1 MLAGTFKLVKTTQ
14 PMKPSVISKSRSRG
28 FALVVTLS
36 LMILL
41 TVIAVGLLSLSTIS
55 LRSTSAGEADARA
68 FMNARLA
75 VMLAIGELQKEAGD
89 DRRITADASIA
100 TTTGQA
106 HLVGTWSSWS
116 PNFGSKPDQAA
127 PDYNS
132 PKSAQ
137 FRSWLASSPDPAA
150 LRSKSWADTAANPQ
164 WPRLFALAQDGFDLR
179 AAAVATPRGNLAWA
193 VSQENT
199 KAKVNV
205 AGPDTETAA
214 NVALQSQRRPSLALS
229 GLLKQPKD
237 GWNLRAGRLL
247 SGSQIQLDSEL
258 VADPTAASAARA
270 SFTVHAQ
277 GLLTDVLKGGFK
289 TDLNL
294 GFEMSDSDFSQ
305 ASWGSTKNPFR
316 SPNATSDFT
325 SPTSYKGQ
333 RALFMPLME
342 NPIISNTTDYN
353 PVFVAD
359 RFYAAAVPT
368 FDHLRSSYQI
378 PSHLYGSNPPTV
390 AERGADHIAARILP
404 ASGGSY
410 LAPTNPPPGI
420 RSSVSIRP
428 VLNRMIYFLSATL
441 DSQNKAQILLTPIIS
456 LWNPYNTALDIE
468 GAVAYPWMDLPFQM
482 DWEFILTNGTVGKPT
497 VNMSEAMGKQFET
510 AGHGRSVNPFFLC
523 EMTANG
529 DGNISTPIHFEP
541 GEIRLFVPATATP
554 VKFSRK
560 GSNAQRTIRLRPV
573 NDLSQMNTKGG
584 LLIPMDDVV
593 ANRGFSYVVKSSDKI
608 RLKIKESQ
616 SGTYNYFVSLEDAA
630 RIKNPADSTRG
641 QAITEV
647 QTFRLAS
654 AITEI
659 ISPQWSQS
667 LLKLSP
673 QQLCVI
679 ETFHRTAGGS
689 VGGQPFADL
698 IYTTNPRHASINHQ
712 LAAGTFKEAPHF
724 QSTLRPATSF
734 DGAIESTIDGRRS
747 FWGYSH
753 GASTGQ
759 DQLPFFEVPRER
771 LLSLAAFQHS
781 DLSSST
787 FAAANQVGNSWAS
800 PYLAPARAGEIVNK
814 RNVLGPASVPIYDTP
829 YLANEAL
836 WDGFFFS
843 GAAPVLEPAS
853 IGNPASAW
861 KTPIAKVKR
870 SLSEVVEEFV
880 ADPLGKPLANSRM
893 RLNKAG
899 LSDAELVSQLL
910 EPAGCT
916 RIAAHLTVDGG
927 FNVNST
933 DVEAWTAQLAATRGE
948 SFQVLGGSGPSSNV
962 TAFPRFRHPTGKVDD
977 NWNGFRALNDAQVRT
992 LAANIVVEV
1001 KKRGPFLS
1009 LAEFVNRRVE
1019 NSEFGKSGA
1028 IQAAIIAGRLN
1039 DTSNQQAFVADK
1051 YPTAAQ
1057 PNIIKDTGVGIPGY
1071 LTQAD
1076 VLQALAPVI
1085 TCRSDTFTIRGYGE
1099 AKDGSGKVTAR
1110 SWCEAVVQRVPAFVD
1125 STNAPDTAVAAL
1137 TSTNRIFGRRFE
1149 IISFRRVPSAEIQ

>member
-1 MLAGTFKLVKTTQ
+1 
-14 PMKPSVISKSRSRG
+14 MKPSVPRKSRSRG

-41 TVIAVGLLSLSTIS
+41 TVIAVGLLSLSSIT
-55 LRSTSAGEADARA
+55 LRSTSVGEADARA

-89 DRRITADASIA
+89 DRRITADASIL

-116 PNFGSKPDQAA
+116 PNFGAKPDQAA
-127 PDYNS
+127 PDYIG
-132 PKSAQ
+132 PKTAL
-137 FRSWLASSPDPAA
+137 FRSWLASSADPAA
-150 LRSKSWADTAANPQ
+150 VRKRSWADLGADPK
-164 WPRLFALAQDGFDLR
+164 WPRLFSLTRDGFDLS
-179 AAAVATPRGNLAWA
+179 AAAVPTPRGSLAWA

-205 AGPDTETAA
+205 AGPDTDTAV

-229 GLLKQPKD
+229 AMFKQPKD

-247 SGSQIQLDSEL
+247 SANQLSLDTEL
-258 VADPTAASAARA
+258 VADPAKAAAAGA

-277 GLLTDVLKGGFK
+277 GLLTDVLKGGLK

-294 GFEMSDSDFSQ
+294 GFELSDSDFSQ
-305 ASWGSTKNPFR
+305 TSWSGTKNPFR

-325 SPTSYKGQ
+325 PPTSYNGQ
-333 RALFMPLME
+333 RALFKPLVD
-342 NPIISNTTDYN
+342 NPIISNTTSYN
-353 PVFVAD
+353 PAVVAD

-368 FDHLRSSYQI
+368 FDHLRSFYQI
-378 PSHLYGSNPPTV
+378 PTHLYGSNPPTV
-390 AERGADHIAARILP
+390 AERGADHVAAKILP
-404 ASGGSY
+404 AAGGSFF
-410 LAPTNPPPGI
+410 APTNPPQGLG
-420 RSSVSIRP
+420 SSLSIRP

-441 DSQNKAQILLTPIIS
+441 DSQSKAQVLLTPIIS

-468 GAVAYPWMDLPFQM
+468 GAVAYPWMDLPFQL
-482 DWEFILTNGTVGKPT
+482 DWEFQLSNGTIGKPST
-497 VNMSEAMGKQFET
+497 INMSETMGKQFESNNPP
-510 AGHGRSVNPFFLC
+510 HGRSINPFFLC

-529 DGNISTPIHFEP
+529 DGNVSTPIHFEP
-541 GEIRLFVPATATP
+541 GELRLFVPASITP
-554 VKFSRK
+554 VRFNRK
-560 GSNAQRTIRLRPV
+560 GSNAQRTVRLRPV
-573 NDLSQMNTKGG
+573 DNVNQMTTKGG
-584 LLIPMDDVV
+584 LAIPMDDVV
-593 ANRGFSYVVKSSDKI
+593 SNHGFSYIVKSTDKI
-608 RLKIKESQ
+608 SLKIKESLA
-616 SGTYNYFVSLEDAA
+616 GTYNYFVSLEDAA

-647 QTFRLAS
+647 QTFRLSS
-654 AITEI
+654 AVAEI
-659 ISPQWSQS
+659 ASPQWSYS
-667 LLKLSP
+667 TLKTSP

-679 ETFHRTAGGS
+679 ETFHRTALQS

-698 IYTTNPRHASINHQ
+698 IYTTNPRQASINHQ
-712 LAAGTFKEAPHF
+712 LAAGAFTEAPHF
-724 QSTLRPATSF
+724 QSTLRRATSF
-734 DGAIESTIDGRRS
+734 EGAIETTIDGRRT
-747 FWGYSH
+747 FWGNSH
-753 GASTGQ
+753 TARGK
-759 DQLPFFEVPRER
+759 DYLPFFEVPREP
-771 LLSLAAFQHS
+771 LLSLAAFQHA

-787 FAAANQVGNSWAS
+787 FAAANQFGNSWAS

-814 RNVLGPASVPIYDTP
+814 SNVLGPTSVPIYDTP

-843 GAAPVLEPAS
+843 GAAPVLEAANS
-853 IGNPASAW
+853 GNPASAW
-861 KTPIAKVKR
+861 KTQIAKVKR
-870 SLSEVVEEFV
+870 PLSQVVEEFV

-899 LSDAELVSQLL
+899 LTDAELVSQLL

-927 FNVNST
+927 FNINST
-933 DVEAWTAQLAATRGE
+933 DVEAWTAELGASRGD
-948 SFQVLGGSGPSSNV
+948 SFQVQGGSPPSANV
-962 TAFPRFRHPTGKVDD
+962 TAFPRFRHPTGTLND
-977 NWNGFRALNDAQVRT
+977 NWNGFRALSDLQVRT
-992 LAANIVVEV
+992 LATNIVKEV
-1001 KKRGPFLS
+1001 KARGPFLS

-1019 NSEFGKSGA
+1019 NSALGKSGA
-1028 IQAAIIAGRLN
+1028 IQAAIITGKLN
-1039 DTSNQQAFVADK
+1039 DSSNQLTFSTAK

-1057 PNIIKDTGVGIPGY
+1057 PNIIADTGVGIPGY

-1099 AKDGSGKVTAR
+1099 AKDASGKVTAR
-1110 SWCEAVVQRVPAFVD
+1110 SWCEAVVQRTPAFVEA
-1125 STNAPDTAVAAL
+1125 TNAPETAIASL
-1137 TSTNRIFGRRFE
+1137 TATNKTFGRRFE

>member
-1 MLAGTFKLVKTTQ
+1 
-14 PMKPSVISKSRSRG
+14 MKPRVPRKSRSRG

-41 TVIAVGLLSLSTIS
+41 TVIAVGLLTLSSIT
-55 LRSTSAGEADARA
+55 LRSSAVGEADARA

-89 DRRITADASIA
+89 DRRITADASIL

-116 PNFGSKPDQAA
+116 PNFGAKPDQAA
-127 PDYNS
+127 PDYVV
-132 PKSAQ
+132 PKTAL
-137 FRSWLASSPDPAA
+137 FRTWLASSPDPAA
-150 LRSKSWADTAANPQ
+150 LKTRSWADTAADPR
-164 WPRLFALAQDGFDLR
+164 WPRLFSLTRDGFDLS
-179 AAAVATPRGNLAWA
+179 AATVPTPRGSLAWA

-205 AGPDTETAA
+205 AGPDTDAA
-214 NVALQSQRRPSLALS
+214 VNVALQSQRRPSLALS
-229 GLLKQPKD
+229 AILKQPKG

-247 SGSQIQLDSEL
+247 SGNQIQLDSDL
-258 VADPTAASAARA
+258 VADAASTAAVGA

-277 GLLTDVLKGGFK
+277 GLLTDVLKGGLK

-294 GFEMSDSDFSQ
+294 GFELSDSDFSQ
-305 ASWGSTKNPFR
+305 TSWGGTKNPFR

-325 SPTSYKGQ
+325 SPTSYNGQ
-333 RALFMPLME
+333 RALFMPLVD
-342 NPIISNTTDYN
+342 NPIIANTTDYD
-353 PVFVAD
+353 PVVLAD

-368 FDHLRSSYQI
+368 FDHLRSFYQI

-390 AERGADHIAARILP
+390 AERGADHLAAKILP
-404 ASGGSY
+404 ASGGAY
-410 LAPTNPPPGI
+410 FAPTNPPPGLG
-420 RSSVSIRP
+420 SSLSIRP

-441 DSQNKAQILLTPIIS
+441 DSQNKAQVLLTPIIS

-468 GAVAYPWMDLPFQM
+468 GAVAYPWMDLPFQIE
-482 DWEFILTNGTVGKPT
+482 WEFQFADKTFRKAT
-497 VNMSEAMGKQFET
+497 VNMSEAMGKQFEFNNPP
-510 AGHGRSVNPFFLC
+510 HGRSVNPFFLC

-529 DGNISTPIHFEP
+529 DGNLTTPIHFEP
-541 GEIRLFVPATATP
+541 GELRLFVPAAVTP
-554 VKFSRK
+554 VKFIRK
-560 GSNAQRTIRLRPV
+560 GNNAQRTVRLRPV
-573 NDLSQMNTKGG
+573 DNVGQMNKKGG
-584 LLIPMDDVV
+584 LLIPMDDIV
-593 ANRGFSYVVKSSDKI
+593 ANHGFSYTVKNTDKI
-608 RLKIKESQ
+608 RLTLKESLT
-616 SGTYNYFVSLEDAA
+616 GTYNYFVSLEDAA

-647 QTFRLAS
+647 QTFKLAS
-654 AITEI
+654 AVTEI
-659 ISPQWSQS
+659 ISPQWSYS
-667 LLKLSP
+667 LLKTSP
-673 QQLCVI
+673 QPVGVI

-689 VGGQPFADL
+689 IGGQPFADL

-734 DGAIESTIDGRRS
+734 DVAIETSFDGRRT
-747 FWGYSH
+747 FWGNSH
-753 GASTGQ
+753 RAVTGQ
-759 DQLPFFEVPRER
+759 DHLPFFEVPREP
-771 LLSLAAFQHS
+771 LLSLAAFQHA

-814 RNVLGPASVPIYDTP
+814 SNVLGPTSVPIYDTP

-843 GAAPVLEPAS
+843 GAAPVLEPANF
-853 IGNPASAW
+853 GNPASAW
-861 KTPIAKVKR
+861 KTPITKVKL
-870 SLSEVVEEFV
+870 SLSQVVKDFV

-899 LSDAELVSQLL
+899 LTDNELVTQLL
-910 EPAGCT
+910 EPAGCA

-927 FNVNST
+927 FNINST

-948 SFQVLGGSGPSSNV
+948 SFQVLGGSAPSSNV
-962 TAFPRFRHPTGKVDD
+962 TAFPRFRHPTGTVDD
-977 NWNGFRALNDAQVRT
+977 NWNGFRALNDSQVRA

-1019 NSEFGKSGA
+1019 NSDLGKSGA
-1028 IQAAIIAGRLN
+1028 IQAAIITGKLN
-1039 DTSNQQAFVADK
+1039 DSSNQQSFSADK
-1051 YPTAAQ
+1051 YPIAAQ

-1076 VLQALAPVI
+1076 ILQALAPVI

-1099 AKDGSGKVTAR
+1099 AKDASGKVTAR
-1110 SWCEAVVQRVPAFVD
+1110 SWCEAVVQRTPAFVEA
-1125 STNAPDTAVAAL
+1125 TNAPETAIASL
-1137 TSTNRIFGRRFE
+1137 TATNKIFGRRFE
-1149 IISFRRVPSAEIQ
+1149 IISFRRVPSTEIQ